1 MSYSIPLSD
10 SGRLASLLFALIQR
24 ESNRD
29 SLSYSVVLNI
39 YSIQCILCI

>member
-10 SGRLASLLFALIQR
+10 SGRLASLLVRLNSERER

-29 SLSYSVVLNI
+29 SLSH
-39 YSIQCILCI
+39 